1 MKVVFLLTQDRG
13 GPADLTASV
22 ATELAGRSGGPEVT
36 VLGPAGLAGAG
47 VPPSVLCPAQV
58 RSKGDVKGFTTVARR
73 LRELAPDIIHAQ
85 DRRAGLV
92 SSVVT
97 GPGTPVVLTFHGVP
111 DSAAGRWVQAGP
123 LRGRRPSV
131 TGASRL
137 LADALVC
144 RRVTCTV
151 APSAAMA
158 RFLRRELHVPDRR
171 LRVLRNGVAVPPAA
185 RTVHQTRTFA
195 TVGSFAPCKATPLL
209 VEAFVRIAADRPD
222 LRLLMVGDG
231 PDRRECEDLARRS
244 GLGRQVEFTGFRA
257 DVTSQLAQADAFV
270 LPSVNENLPLALLQA
285 MAAGLPCIASAVG
298 GIPEVLTPGCGL
310 LVPPGD
316 VPSLSTALTRLAD
329 DPVLAA
335 DLGPAA
341 RRRVMAEFS
350 LARCADAHAELWSGL
365 LSRARS

>member
-22 ATELAGRSGGPEVT
+22 AGELAGRSGGPEVT

-47 VPPSVLCPAQV
+47 VPPSVLCLAQV
-58 RSKGDVKGFTTVARR
+58 RSKGDVKGFATVAGR

-92 SSVVT
+92 SSLVVA
-97 GPGTPVVLTFHGVP
+97 PGTPVILTFHGVP

-123 LRGRRPSV
+123 LSGRRPSV
-131 TGASRL
+131 TGGSRL

-144 RRVTCTV
+144 RRVACTV

-158 RFLRRELHVPDRR
+158 RFLRCELHAPERR

-185 RTVHQTRTFA
+185 RIVHQTRTFA

-209 VEAFVRIAADRPD
+209 VEAFIRIAADRPD

-231 PDRRECEDLARRS
+231 ADRRECEDLARRS
-244 GLGRQVEFTGFRA
+244 GLGGQVEFTGFRA
-257 DVTSQLAQADAFV
+257 DVTSQLGRADAFV

-285 MAAGLPCIASAVG
+285 MAVGLPCIASAVG
-298 GIPEVLTPGCGL
+298 GIPELLTPGCGL

-316 VPSLSTALTRLAD
+316 VRSLSAALTRLAD

-335 DLGPAA
+335 GLGAAA

-350 LARCADAHAELWSGL
+350 LAHCADAHIELWSGL